1 MHFHPLEKHVH
12 LASESQA
19 CESRPENFLEWRS
32 RHDDSA
38 SESRRELYAG
48 SILKGSFTLMRIVC
62 SYKGS
67 SVLDVSAVEARRAV
81 NSSVGARTAARR
93 RSSTRRAYVFLV
105 DPKPGT
111 LICSAQTRTILS
123 SHNSDF
129 ASTRCCVPRHHLRA
143 TDLARRGACT
153 RSRRA
158 CDVDPSL
165 D

>member
-1 MHFHPLEKHVH
+1 M
-12 LASESQA
+12 
-19 CESRPENFLEWRS
+19 
-32 RHDDSA
+32 HDDSA

-48 SILKGSFTLMRIVC
+48 SILMEPFAPMRTVC
-62 SYKGS
+62 RGS

-81 NSSVGARTAARR
+81 NSSVGARTAARG

-123 SHNSDF
+123 SHNSSFYTLLRTAPSFTSDRLG
-129 ASTRCCVPRHHLRA
+129 APR
-143 TDLARRGACT
+143 ACT
-153 RSRRA
+153 RSRA